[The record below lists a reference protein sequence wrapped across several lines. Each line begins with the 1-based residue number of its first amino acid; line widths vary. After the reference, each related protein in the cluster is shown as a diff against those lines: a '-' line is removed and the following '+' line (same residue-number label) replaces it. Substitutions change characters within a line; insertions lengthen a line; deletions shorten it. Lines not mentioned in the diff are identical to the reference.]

1 MRVTGMQQLTP
12 RRTAIVDIHSKCSTK
27 GLGYPS
33 RVCPGYYEIRTLRLD
48 VWVQVTNPSG
58 WRRQTTATQ
67 VGYAWCMAHLSW
79 AFGRDK
85 PWLLGKKL
93 QRMVMKPL
101 PANAGQPAD
110 AVEAAVAAAAAAQA
124 PAAPQPAAQAAVGA
138 AAAEAPAADPVEP
151 PAAGDAA
158 AAGAADAAG
167 VDAMDV
173 DGEVDEG
180 GLGDDD
186 SDGDYT
192 DNEDLM

>member
-1 MRVTGMQQLTP
+1 MQQLTP

-27 GLGYPS
+27 AIGYPS
-33 RVCPGYYEIRTLRLD
+33 RVCPGYFEVRTMRLD
-48 VWVQVTNPSG
+48 VMVQVTAPSG

-101 PANAGQPAD
+101 PPNAVQPAD
-110 AVEAAVAAAAAAQA
+110 AAEAAAAAAQA
-124 PAAPQPAAQAAVGA
+124 PAAPQPAAHAAVAA

-158 AAGAADAAG
+158 AAGAADAAAAF
-167 VDAMDV
+167 DAMDLDSDAEQ
-173 DGEVDEG
+173 DGP
-180 GLGDDD
+180 GDDD
-186 SDGDYT
+186 LEGDYT
-192 DNEDLM
+192 DDDDLI